1 MVKDRANDSRRVYK
15 APQSHVKVHPNLDD
29 QPSSYDRNRLYSI
42 KHGRKK
48 VDSDG
53 YTDEQRKK
61 NAKEDMANTKE
72 YNETQAGGRPLK
84 FNA

>member
-1 MVKDRANDSRRVYK
+1 MAKDRAKDTKRVYQ

-29 QPSSYDRNRLYSI
+29 QPSSYKRNELYSI
-42 KHGRKK
+42 KHRRSK
-48 VDSDG
+48 VDSNKM
-53 YTDEQRKK
+53 TDEQREK
-61 NAKEDMANTKE
+61 NAKLDMAETKE

>member
-29 QPSSYDRNRLYSI
+29 QPSSYDRNRLHSI
-42 KHGRKK
+42 KHNRKK

-72 YNETQAGGRPLK
+72 YNDTQGGGRPLK

>member
-29 QPSSYDRNRLYSI
+29 QPSSYDRNRLHSI

-53 YTDEQRKK
+53 WTDEQRHK

-72 YNETQAGGRPLK
+72 YNDTQAGDRPLK
-84 FNA
+84 IKS

>member
-1 MVKDRANDSRRVYK
+1 MAEDRAKDTRRVYQ
-15 APQSHVKVHPNLDD
+15 APQSHVKVHPNLDE
-29 QPSSYDRNRLYSI
+29 QPSGYERNRLYSI

-53 YTDEQRKK
+53 YTDEQRHK

-72 YNETQAGGRPLK
+72 YNETQAGDRPLK
-84 FNA
+84 IRS